1 MTSERLLLCRP
12 MGGLNDMLCQV
23 EAACRYAERFDRTVV
38 VDTRYGAKFYF
49 RDSFSNYFASRQE
62 RLVLDADKVIDR
74 LDATDV
80 FPGFLAGRVTTY
92 ESRYD
97 YDLRKIIDGQTRL
110 PVSFDFD
117 RDYAEPLI
125 VHHAIGG
132 GTHAI
137 GALARLRLQP
147 PLVEVLLAR
156 MAAIGPRYSGVHVR
170 DTDYRAKYRRT
181 MLSGKIDLSL
191 PIFLGTDNRDTVAY
205 FRSLFGERVH
215 SFANLPAVAGSPA
228 HHVDDLAQAYERNR
242 DSILDL
248 VMLALSSRLYLFE
261 LEPNRWNVQYSGFSV
276 LAANLHN
283 SKPLLAALISDDP
296 AVLAAVGLDPTP

>member
-1 MTSERLLLCRP
+1 MTTERLLLCRP

-38 VDTRYGAKFYF
+38 VDTRYRAKFYF
-49 RDSFSNYFASRQE
+49 RDSFSNYFASRQP
-62 RLVLDADKVIDR
+62 RLVLDADAIIDS
-74 LDATDV
+74 LDAMDV

-92 ESRYD
+92 ANRYD
-97 YDLRKIIDGQTRL
+97 YDVHKIVDRETGL
-110 PVSFDFD
+110 PLTFDFE

-132 GTHAI
+132 GTEAF
-137 GALARLRLQP
+137 GALARLRLRP
-147 PLVEVLLAR
+147 PLVEVLLQR
-156 MAAIGPRYSGVHVR
+156 MAAVGPRYSGVHVR

-191 PIFLGTDNRDTVAY
+191 PIFLGTDNRDTVTY
-205 FRSLFGERVH
+205 FRSIFGERLH
-215 SFANLPAVAGSPA
+215 NFANLPAVAGSPA
-228 HHVDDLAQAYERNR
+228 HHIDDLSQAYERNR
-242 DSILDL
+242 DAILDL

-261 LEPNRWNVQYSGFSV
+261 IEPNQWNFQYSGFSV

-283 SKPLLAALISDDP
+283 SKPALAALISDDP
-296 AVLAAVGLDPTP
+296 AVLAAIGLGGA